1 VRTVLIVED
10 EPELASLLQ
19 QFIEN
24 AGMNAHIIDNGLEP
38 VDWIKQ
44 HTPDIVI
51 LDLMLPGKDGIQ
63 ICQEVR
69 AFSDIPII
77 MTTAKVDELDRLI
90 GFETGANDYICK
102 PYSGKEVIA
111 RVNSLI
117 KLYNRDSHAEELLVL
132 DNSCCSIRLND
143 QEIELSNIEFNLLSL
158 LYHHPGRIYN
168 RESIITLIYQDYR
181 VVSDRT
187 VDSHI
192 KNLRKKLSTLSN
204 GTEYIRSIYGIGYK
218 YDG

>member
-1 VRTVLIVED
+1 MRSVLIVED

-77 MTTAKVDELDRLI
+77 ITTAKVDELDRLI

-102 PYSGKEVIA
+102 PYSAKELIA

-132 DNSCCSIRLND
+132 DNNRCSIRLNN

-204 GTEYIRSIYGIGYK
+204 GTEYIRSVYGIGYK
-218 YDG
+218 YDD

>member
-1 VRTVLIVED
+1 MRTVLIVED

-24 AGMNAHIIDNGLEP
+24 AGMSAHIIDNGLEP

-44 HTPDIVI
+44 HTPDVVI

-77 MTTAKVDELDRLI
+77 IVTAKVDELDRLI

-102 PYSGKEVIA
+102 PYSAKELIA
-111 RVNSLI
+111 RINSLI
-117 KLYNRDSHAEELLVL
+117 KLYNRDSHVEVLVL
-132 DNSCCSIRLND
+132 DNNRCSIRLND
-143 QEIELSNIEFNLLSL
+143 QEIELSNIEFNLFSL

>member
-1 VRTVLIVED
+1 MRTVLIVED

-24 AGMNAHIIDNGLEP
+24 SGMTAHIIDNGLEP

-44 HTPDIVI
+44 HAPDIVI

-69 AFSDIPII
+69 VFSDIPII
-77 MTTAKVDELDRLI
+77 MVTAKVDELDRLI

-102 PYSGKEVIA
+102 PYSAKELIA
-111 RVNSLI
+111 RINSLI
-117 KLYNRDSHAEELLVL
+117 KLYNRDSHAEALLVL
-132 DNSCCSIRLND
+132 DNNRCSIRLND

>member
-1 VRTVLIVED
+1 MRTVLIVED
-10 EPELASLLQ
+10 EPDLASLLQ

-24 AGMNAHIIDNGLEP
+24 AGMNTHIIDNGLEP

-51 LDLMLPGKDGIQ
+51 LDLMLPGKEGIQ

-77 MTTAKVDELDRLI
+77 ITTAKVDELDRLI

-102 PYSGKEVIA
+102 PYSAKEVIA
-111 RVNSLI
+111 RINSLI
-117 KLYNRDSHAEELLVL
+117 KIYNRDSHVEALLVL
-132 DNSCCSIRLND
+132 DNNRCSIRLHD

-181 VVSDRT
+181 IVSDRT

>member
-1 VRTVLIVED
+1 MRTVLIVED

>member
-24 AGMNAHIIDNGLEP
+24 AGMDAHIIDNGLEP

-44 HTPDIVI
+44 HSPDIVI

-69 AFSDIPII
+69 TFSDIPII
-77 MTTAKVDELDRLI
+77 ITTAKVDELDRLI

-102 PYSGKEVIA
+102 PYSAKEIIA
-111 RVNSLI
+111 RINSLI
-117 KLYNRDSHAEELLVL
+117 KLYNREGHAEALLVL
-132 DNSCCSIRLND
+132 DNNRCSIRLND

-158 LYHHPGRIYN
+158 LYHHPGRIYS

-192 KNLRKKLSTLSN
+192 RNLRKKLSTLSN
-204 GTEYIRSIYGIGYK
+204 GTEYIRSIYGVGYK
-218 YDG
+218 YDE